1 MAFPDSHKSINL
13 QTVNSRNYRIL
24 KSTIKHTGFV
34 KLVTNDKLIV
44 NIVSESACSS
54 CHANGACS
62 AADMKDKEIE
72 IKGFSKKYSPGQ
84 LVTVVFQQSQGY
96 TAVIWSYVVP
106 FLLVFITLI
115 IAVSITGNELA
126 GGLIA
131 LAVLIPY
138 YLAIYF
144 SGNLFNKA
152 FKFEVEE
159 NN

>member
-24 KSTIKHTGFV
+24 KSNIKHTGFV
-34 KLVTNDKLIV
+34 KQVTNDKLVV

-62 AADMKDKEIE
+62 AADMQDKEIE
-72 IKGFSKKYSPGQ
+72 ITNFSKTYSPGQ
-84 LVTVVFQQSQGY
+84 AVTVVLEQSQGFR
-96 TAVIWSYVVP
+96 AVIWSYIVP
-106 FLLVFITLI
+106 FFLVFITLI
-115 IAVSITGNELA
+115 VAVSITGNELI
-126 GGLIA
+126 GGLTA

-138 YLAIYF
+138 YIAIYL
-144 SGNLFNKA
+144 SRHSLNKV

>member
-24 KSTIKHTGFV
+24 KSNIKHTGFV
-34 KLVTNDKLIV
+34 KQVTSDKLVV

-62 AADMKDKEIE
+62 AADMQDKEIE
-72 IKGFSKKYSPGQ
+72 ITNFTKKYSPGQ
-84 LVTVVFQQSQGY
+84 VVTVVLQQSQGF

-106 FLLVFITLI
+106 FLLVFVTLI
-115 IAVSITGNELA
+115 IAVSVTKNELF
-126 GGLIA
+126 GGLVA
-131 LAVLIPY
+131 LAILIPY
-138 YLAIYF
+138 YIAIYF
-144 SGNLFNKA
+144 SRHLLNKV